1 MPMTTRQERK
11 VKLPVAVYLLGL
23 SLFAM
28 GSSEFLISGVL
39 PDMATDLNVSLPSA
53 GALISAFAVG
63 VLVGAPPLA
72 VLTLRWPRRA
82 TLLAS
87 QTLFVAAIALGML
100 TSSYWL
106 LLVSR
111 VISGVA
117 YAGFWAVAM
126 TTAVSLVP
134 RDKTARALSVV
145 VSGLSLAMV
154 FGGPLGTVIGGL
166 AGWRA
171 GFWAVAVATAA
182 TAVAVWFTLRAPD
195 ESAGDGPEL
204 RAELATMKQPKLWV
218 AYATTIATTAAY
230 MVTFSYLGA
239 LLSETSGLDTY
250 WIPAV
255 LSLFGI
261 GAFVGLT
268 IGGRLADRSPF
279 HVLSAGIA
287 GMIVFSVALAMLAAY
302 PSAVIPLVFLLG
314 VAAFLVNP
322 AVIGRVY
329 TIAANAPTLA
339 GATNVSA
346 FQLGIT
352 LAPLLGGWSIGAG
365 FGIASVGWVGAA
377 VAVVSLGAALLDGWL
392 HRQPATDAVAAGA
405 AEH

>member
-1 MPMTTRQERK
+1 MITRPEHEVR
-11 VKLPVAVYLLGL
+11 LPVPVYLLGL

-39 PDMATDLNVSLPSA
+39 PEIATDLGISLPSA
-53 GALISAFAVG
+53 GALISAFAIG

-72 VLTLRWPRRA
+72 VLTLHWPRRA

-87 QTLFVAAIALGML
+87 QALFVAGIALGML
-100 TSSYWL
+100 TSDYWL
-106 LLVSR
+106 LMVSR

-126 TTAVSLVP
+126 TTAISLVP
-134 RDKTARALSVV
+134 PDKTARALSVV

-171 GFWAVAVATAA
+171 GFWAVAVATLA
-182 TAVAVWFTLRAPD
+182 TAAAVWLTLRQPEHTTDA
-195 ESAGDGPEL
+195 APEL
-204 RAELATMKQPKLWV
+204 RAELRTMMQPRLWV
-218 AYATTIATTAAY
+218 AFTTTIATTAAY
-230 MVTFSYLGA
+230 MVTFGYLGA
-239 LLSETSGLDTY
+239 MLSETSGLDTF
-250 WIPAV
+250 WIPVV

-268 IGGRLADRSPF
+268 IGGRAADRYPF
-279 HVLSAGIA
+279 RVLNVGIGA
-287 GMIVFSVALAMLAAY
+287 MIVVSVALAVLAAH
-302 PSAVIPLVFLLG
+302 PIAVIPLVFLLG
-314 VAAFLVNP
+314 VAGFLINP
-322 AVIGRVY
+322 AVIGRVFS
-329 TIAANAPTLA
+329 IAANAPTLA

-352 LAPLLGGWSIGAG
+352 LAPLLGGWTIGAG
-365 FGIASVGWVGAA
+365 LGIASVGWVGAA
-377 VAVVSLGAALLDGWL
+377 LGVVSLGAALLDARL
-392 HRQPATDAVAAGA
+392 HRQPATSARVLASSS
-405 AEH
+405 AE